1 MSRIRILVACGSG
14 VATSTLASRSVAEVC
29 ETYHIDASIET
40 CSMSGVKDAAESADV
55 VLTTNRYDKPLSCPV
70 MSVTS
75 FITGLRV
82 DATKQALGELLEKI
96 VSEKQH

>member
-1 MSRIRILVACGSG
+1 MSKLKILVACGSG
-14 VATSTLASRSVAEVC
+14 VATSTLASRSVQEVC

-40 CSMSGVKDAAESADV
+40 CSMSGVVDASSNADV
-55 VLTTNRYDKPLSCPV
+55 VLTTNKYDKPLSCPV

-82 DATKQALGELLEKI
+82 DATKKALGELLQNISTQK
-96 VSEKQH
+96 